1 MTFTTW
7 QPEPVDQP
15 VVTPSS
21 LSWLKSIAGELATAT
36 LTRLDQTLPWY
47 RDMPPA
53 RRAAI
58 GSVAQNGITSFI
70 QWYEDPSSQP
80 WVAADVFGSAPKE
93 LLRSISLQETL
104 QVIRVVVEMVE
115 ELVVKEHPELH
126 EAILRYSRD
135 IAFSAADVYAK
146 AAEARG
152 LWDARL
158 EALVVDSVI
167 SGESSQEISS
177 RVAALGWRADGQV
190 AVLLGTTPKD
200 PDPDAI
206 RKVARKSKCD
216 VLIGIQGRRQVVVI
230 GLLENS
236 SDAQVEI
243 TQLAYLIEG
252 LFAIGPLVL
261 GPVVPTVS
269 EASRSAR
276 AALAANSVAA
286 TTSFSHRPILADEL
300 LPERALAGDQL
311 AKATLLQS
319 LYHPIADASTELLN
333 TLKTYLECGR
343 SLEAT
348 SKVLFV
354 HANTVRYRLRR
365 IQEILGEDATD
376 PRTAFVLQI
385 ALALG
390 AISDSETGVK
400 RD

>member
-1 MTFTTW
+1 MTPNSLTW
-7 QPEPVDQP
+7 
-15 VVTPSS
+15 
-21 LSWLKSIAGELATAT
+21 LRSIAGELATAT

-80 WVAADVFGSAPKE
+80 WVAADVFGSAPRE

-115 ELVVKEHPELH
+115 ELVVKEHPDLH
-126 EAILRYSRD
+126 ESILRYSRD

-190 AVLLGTTPKD
+190 AVLLGTTPKE

-230 GLLENS
+230 GLLES
-236 SDAQVEI
+236 STDAQLEI
-243 TQLAYLIEG
+243 TQLAYLIESM
-252 LFAIGPLVL
+252 FAIGPLVL

-269 EASRSAR
+269 DASRSAK

-286 TTSFSHRPILADEL
+286 TTSFNHRPILADEL
-300 LPERALAGDQL
+300 LPERALAGDRL
-311 AKATLLQS
+311 AKGTLLQS
-319 LYHPIADASTELLN
+319 FYHPIADASTELLN

>member
-1 MTFTTW
+1 VE
-7 QPEPVDQP
+7 QL
-15 VVTPSS
+15 VVTPNSV
-21 LSWLKSIAGELATAT
+21 SWLNSIAGDLATAT
-36 LTRLDQTLPWY
+36 LTRLDQTLAWY
-47 RDMPPA
+47 RNMPPA

-70 QWYEDPSSQP
+70 QWYENPSSQP
-80 WVAADVFGSAPKE
+80 SVAADVFGSAPRE

-104 QVIRVVVEMVE
+104 QVVRVVVEMVE
-115 ELVVKEHPELH
+115 ERVVKDHPELY

-190 AVLLGTTPKD
+190 AVLLGLTPAE
-200 PDPDAI
+200 PDPDSI
-206 RKVARKSKCD
+206 RKIARKTKSD

-230 GLLENS
+230 GLLEPS
-236 SDAQVEI
+236 AAAELEIAALAQLLE
-243 TQLAYLIEG
+243 TH
-252 LFAIGPLVL
+252 FAPGPLVL

-269 EASRSAR
+269 EASRSAK
-276 AALAANSVAA
+276 AALAGNSVAA
-286 TTSFSHRPILADEL
+286 TTSLKHRPTLADEL
-300 LPERALAGDQL
+300 LPERALAGDAL
-311 AKATLLQS
+311 AKATLIAS

-333 TLKTYLECGR
+333 TLRTYLECGR

-365 IQEILGEDATD
+365 IQEILNADATD
-376 PRTAFVLQI
+376 PRMAFVLQV

-390 AISDSETGVK
+390 AISDSETGI
-400 RD
+400 RREH

>member
-1 MTFTTW
+1 MTFTMLRLV
-7 QPEPVDQP
+7 EVDRP

-53 RRAAI
+53 RRAAV

-80 WVAADVFGSAPKE
+80 WVAADVFGSAPRE

-115 ELVVKEHPELH
+115 ELVVKEHPDLH
-126 EAILRYSRD
+126 ESILRYSRD

-190 AVLLGTTPKD
+190 AVLLGTTPKE
-200 PDPDAI
+200 PDPDSI
-206 RKVARKSKCD
+206 RKIARKSKCD

-230 GLLENS
+230 GLIEFSKEAQLEI
-236 SDAQVEI
+236 A
-243 TQLAYLIEG
+243 QLAILIEG
-252 LFAIGPLVL
+252 LFASAPLVL

-269 EASRSAR
+269 EASRSAK
-276 AALAANSVAA
+276 AALAGNSVAA

-300 LPERALAGDQL
+300 LPERALAGDAL
-311 AKATLLQS
+311 AKGTLLHS
-319 LYHPIADASTELLN
+319 LYYPIADASTELLN

-365 IQEILGEDATD
+365 IQEILGEDATN

>member
-7 QPEPVDQP
+7 LPEPVDQP

-80 WVAADVFGSAPKE
+80 WVAADVFGSAPRE

>member
-7 QPEPVDQP
+7 QPELVDQP

-36 LTRLDQTLPWY
+36 LSRLDQTLPWY

-80 WVAADVFGSAPKE
+80 WVAADVFGSAPRE

>member
-1 MTFTTW
+1 MTFTMSL
-7 QPEPVDQP
+7 PEPVDQP

-80 WVAADVFGSAPKE
+80 WVAADVFGSAPRE

-190 AVLLGTTPKD
+190 AVLLGTTPRD

-206 RKVARKSKCD
+206 RKIARKSKCD

-236 SDAQVEI
+236 GDAQLEI
-243 TQLAYLIEG
+243 TQLAFLLEG
-252 LFAIGPLVL
+252 LFAMGPLVL

-269 EASRSAR
+269 EASRSAK

-311 AKATLLQS
+311 AKTTLLQS

-365 IQEILGEDATD
+365 IQEILGEDATAQ
-376 PRTAFVLQI
+376 RTAFVLQI

>member
-80 WVAADVFGSAPKE
+80 WVAADVFGSAPRE

-190 AVLLGTTPKD
+190 AGLLGTTPKD